1 MEFMS
6 CHAARTV
13 VIKRRGVL
21 LLLLPEVTV
30 SMGASCHL
38 RVRRVARR

>member
-6 CHAARTV
+6 CHATRTV
-13 VIKRRGVL
+13 IIKRRGVL
-21 LLLLPEVTV
+21 LLLLPVVTV

-38 RVRRVARR
+38 GVRRATWR